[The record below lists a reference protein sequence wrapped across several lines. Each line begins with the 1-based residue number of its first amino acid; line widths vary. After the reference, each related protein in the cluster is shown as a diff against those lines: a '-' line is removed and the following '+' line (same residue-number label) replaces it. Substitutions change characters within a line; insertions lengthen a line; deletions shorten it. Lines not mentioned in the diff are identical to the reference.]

1 MRSLIRW
8 AFCVVITAGLVGCS
22 WIGSEPTEAE
32 RTAERLRTP
41 PNLLEDARQRD
52 DEPSA
57 DEATAERSGESSG
70 AGQEDSAGRDPASF
84 LSTENGKVVL
94 DTGLPVDAGW
104 AILGRA
110 LDRSG
115 FALIESDDSERTH
128 TIRYDTNAVV
138 GLDDDADAEPVSG
151 ERGVLDRLAFWR
163 DAPDAGVQRYQLWV
177 SERDKG
183 SRISVE
189 QLSGDP
195 APRRAAR
202 QVLVVV
208 AEQLKP

>member
-1 MRSLIRW
+1 MKSFIRLTFL
-8 AFCVVITAGLVGCS
+8 AIITGGLAGCS
-22 WIGSEPTEAE
+22 GFGSEPTEAE

-41 PNLLEDARQRD
+41 PNLLESARQNDRD
-52 DEPSA
+52 AFADTMASGDSDQSTAPDEQAS
-57 DEATAERSGESSG
+57 T
-70 AGQEDSAGRDPASF
+70 GRDPASF
-84 LSTENGKVVL
+84 LTTHDGAVVL
-94 DTGLPVDAGW
+94 ETGLPLDAGW

-115 FALIESDDSERTH
+115 FALIESDGTNYTH
-128 TIRYDTNAVV
+128 LIRYDINAVV
-138 GLDDDADAEPVSG
+138 GLEDDADAEPVTE

-163 DAPDAGVQRYQLWV
+163 DAPDTGVQRYQLRV
-177 SERDKG
+177 SEREKG

-202 QVLVVV
+202 QVLLVV